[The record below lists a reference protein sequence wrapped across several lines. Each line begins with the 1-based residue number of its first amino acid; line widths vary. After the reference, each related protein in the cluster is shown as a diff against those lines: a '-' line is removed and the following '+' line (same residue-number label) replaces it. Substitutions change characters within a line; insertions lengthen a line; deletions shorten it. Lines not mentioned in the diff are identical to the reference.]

1 MNVIRISFLIIN
13 LMVAIN
19 SFVIAAEPE
28 SQQAIITKLQQ
39 LPRLQAQILS
49 PNQVF
54 TLPQS
59 VWNISPTKEVKLVK
73 GKNWLQLDVLNLA
86 NISQSYFLFIND
98 AIHFIGGKLYIVQAD
113 GSIKQ
118 VRLEK
123 HLDNGL
129 TGQFSLEGGQQL
141 KLYVMLN
148 SAGQVTLPLSVLA
161 AIPFADNQSGRSF
174 FSGIAIGSIAMLSL
188 ILLVIF
194 IVNRNRKILLLSS
207 YFLIQAML
215 LAVFYGMTNYGS
227 FTLLGALSKIEL
239 PLLMSLSAI
248 IVLWFSAELFALK
261 FTHRSLNLVF
271 KSVII
276 GLLLYLPSCLF
287 WSLDVNLIIANLIN
301 LLVSL
306 LLILLGG
313 ILVSSGQRLARLFS
327 LVFIIQFIVYVT
339 NIILYGWQQFNASL
353 FTFAFWL
360 NSVLIG
366 FLLSRQYTEQLEAKR
381 IAQQEALQNEMISR
395 EAQEELLVLQNEN
408 QEQLEIRV
416 QERTME
422 LNIALQELADVNREL
437 EQKNTLDSL
446 TGLYNRRFYDQKIK
460 AEFRRS
466 RRNLTPLSLVIID
479 IDHFKSVND
488 TYGHLVGDNCLI
500 SLAVK
505 IKQCLSRST
514 DVGCRYGGEEFCLI
528 LPETTEAGALAFAE
542 ELRQKVENSISI
554 TDEKQLSLTVSC
566 GVSTYLHE
574 EMATPEDLF
583 SAADKALYSAK
594 NLGRN
599 QVASRRITVPTVE
612 L

>member
-1 MNVIRISFLIIN
+1 
-13 LMVAIN
+13 
-19 SFVIAAEPE
+19 
-28 SQQAIITKLQQ
+28 
-39 LPRLQAQILS
+39 
-49 PNQVF
+49 
-54 TLPQS
+54 
-59 VWNISPTKEVKLVK
+59 
-73 GKNWLQLDVLNLA
+73 
-86 NISQSYFLFIND
+86 
-98 AIHFIGGKLYIVQAD
+98 
-113 GSIKQ
+113 
-118 VRLEK
+118 
-123 HLDNGL
+123 
-129 TGQFSLEGGQQL
+129 
-141 KLYVMLN
+141 
-148 SAGQVTLPLSVLA
+148 
-161 AIPFADNQSGRSF
+161 
-174 FSGIAIGSIAMLSL
+174 
-188 ILLVIF
+188 
-194 IVNRNRKILLLSS
+194 
-207 YFLIQAML
+207 
-215 LAVFYGMTNYGS
+215 
-227 FTLLGALSKIEL
+227 
-239 PLLMSLSAI
+239 
-248 IVLWFSAELFALK
+248 
-261 FTHRSLNLVF
+261 
-271 KSVII
+271 
-276 GLLLYLPSCLF
+276 
-287 WSLDVNLIIANLIN
+287 